1 MNSKDIRIPNIVFLF
16 YICPGLLTAQDL
28 LNMIGYGK

>member
-16 YICPGLLTAQDL
+16 YSCPGLLTAQEL